1 MYRYI
6 RGIPNTVEFRLKDK
20 IIDNFALAVYGILR
34 NQESRFVKVQGTKR
48 LEKSNKYLDH
58 QFRRLEKYAKTGQ
71 LEKFNY
77 LARVMMMKSKVY
89 GYYAMKF
96 VFPKL
101 LRMNTVKAVNLWRR
115 TKALRL
121 SESSD
126 LKYKRV
132 WITDPGKSEEYTRPL
147 GVPTAEWRVYGHMLT
162 KIMEV
167 YLNGRGYLTRN
178 QHGGKAKFGVM
189 SFLRSLA
196 IELERARCLLEFD
209 IKGFFN
215 NVSHES
221 MLKLIEGCYLKEQMS
236 KILKCK
242 PESYTL
248 NPPEEDDAL
257 RRYKKSLEFDY
268 KKIGTEIWYEL
279 GLLELYDEDWKRDNP
294 GLVMHSRTYLIV
306 DTESSEYYLKNGST
320 ESERLAVPRESSEN
334 RITLEN
340 SYSLLKNGGLIMP
353 DTFWNERDFNP
364 DELARAKGR
373 DNWKGLGKDG
383 CGVPQGTAFGPLL
396 ASTVL
401 GYNLRNLKSLIYM
414 DDGILIGRDEKDC
427 NRLKTILTN
436 KLKRIGC
443 EIAPEKTN
451 VLDGR
456 ALVTAGVK
464 LLGTRWTRVRN
475 LFSQSVKS
483 ETRRGITRPLIN
495 VRTEHLK
502 NLVDRMYEAG
512 LMSFSKNQVFWRE
525 IGSKYVRELLDEIL
539 LGVAVRHE
547 IFGSILAK
555 AYSPES
561 SIAEMVREI
570 QYGIFKAEAKLA
582 KYPWNT
588 IEKRLYRKYQ
598 ARYMSEEGKI
608 CTTRVTL
615 QNVSTLSNDIFLA
628 FINKDLPVRSKL
640 NYNFYPL
647 KVRKAVV
654 KRIKNSGLRFR

>member
-1 MYRYI
+1 MFRYI
-6 RGIPNTVEFRLKDK
+6 KGIPNTVEFKLKDK
-20 IIDNFALAVYGILR
+20 IIDMFALSLYGILR
-34 NQESRFVKVQGTKR
+34 NQESRFVKVLGTKR
-48 LEKSNKYLDH
+48 LTKANKYLDH
-58 QFRRLEKYAKTGQ
+58 QFRRLSKYARAKE

-77 LARVMMMKSKVY
+77 LARILLRKSEVY
-89 GYYAMKF
+89 GFYAMKF

-101 LRMNTVKAVNLWRR
+101 MRANTVKAVNLWRR
-115 TKALRL
+115 TKVLRTT
-121 SESSD
+121 ESSE

-132 WITDPGKSEEYTRPL
+132 WITDPGKTETYTRPL
-147 GVPTAEWRVYGHMLT
+147 GVPTAEWRIYGHMLT

-167 YLNGRGYLTRN
+167 YFEGRGYLTRN
-178 QHGGKAKFGVM
+178 QHGGKSRFGVM
-189 SFLRSLA
+189 SFLKVLA
-196 IELERARCLLEFD
+196 LELEKAKALLEFD

-221 MLKLIEGCYLKEQMS
+221 MLELLEGCYLKEQMS

-242 PESYTL
+242 PEEYKMPPYEEDQAVENYKQAMLVQDDVYFRLLESSAPHIFGDIGDRYLHFSEGVPIKIAPGTKEIDGHL
-248 NPPEEDDAL
+248 SNPGYSLKDNYSELLRPGWLQDMTNVRVIDMDMDIEDFFGFNPEEQ
-257 RRYKKSLEFDY
+257 EQ
-268 KKIGTEIWYEL
+268 
-279 GLLELYDEDWKRDNP
+279 
-294 GLVMHSRTYLIV
+294 
-306 DTESSEYYLKNGST
+306 
-320 ESERLAVPRESSEN
+320 
-334 RITLEN
+334 
-340 SYSLLKNGGLIMP
+340 
-353 DTFWNERDFNP
+353 
-364 DELARAKGR
+364 GR
-373 DNWKGLGKDG
+373 DTWKGLGKDN

-414 DDGILIGRDEKDC
+414 DDGILIGKDEKDC
-427 NRLKTILTN
+427 LRLKTILQN

-443 EIAPEKTN
+443 EIAPNKTN

-456 ALVTAGVK
+456 ALITTGVK

-475 LFSQSVKS
+475 IFSQSVIS
-483 ETRRGITRPLIN
+483 ETRRGITRPFIN
-495 VRTEHLK
+495 VQTEHLR

-525 IGSKYVRELLDEIL
+525 IGSKYVKDTFDDIL
-539 LGVAVRHE
+539 LGIAVRHE

-555 AYSPES
+555 AYSPEQD
-561 SIAEMVREI
+561 IASMVREI

-588 IEKRLYRKYQ
+588 IEKKLYRKYQ
-598 ARYMSEEGKI
+598 ARYISEENKV

-640 NYNFYPL
+640 IYNFYPK

-654 KRIKNSGLRFR
+654 KRIINSGLKLR